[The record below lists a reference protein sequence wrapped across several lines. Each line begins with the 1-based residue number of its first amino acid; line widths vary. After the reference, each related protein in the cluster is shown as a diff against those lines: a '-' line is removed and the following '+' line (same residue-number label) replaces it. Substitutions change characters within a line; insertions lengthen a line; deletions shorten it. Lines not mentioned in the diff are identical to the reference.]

1 MSLIKSQQNQ
11 IFKIKERDIIKELLA
26 DKRSLN
32 TRRAYERDLKDFF
45 YSISG
50 AEPSPQLLKEFLT
63 LDRFTAIGLV
73 LQYKGELIEKKLAE
87 ATVNRRIATIKSLVR
102 YAQKIGKCEWS
113 LEEVQGEKV
122 KSYRDTSGITI
133 EEFRCLLATCNRDTA
148 RGKRD
153 YAILHLL
160 WSNALRRNELVQAKI
175 EDFQDNALWILGKG
189 KGSQKERVH
198 LAPHTIAAINDWLKA
213 LPRALE
219 SPLFCALDNAH
230 YLHGLTGDAV
240 YDVVSG
246 AAKQSGITRRISPHR
261 IRHSGITHALDATG
275 GDVRKVQKLS
285 RHSKIETLLIYD
297 DNRINAQAEI
307 TDLLASELNEGRGKR
322 EDGRS

>member
-1 MSLIKSQQNQ
+1 MSLIKSNNTSSV
-11 IFKIKERDIIKELLA
+11 FKIKERDIIKELLA

-50 AEPSPQLLKEFLT
+50 ADPSPQLLKEFLT

-87 ATVNRRIATIKSLVR
+87 ATVNRRIAAVKSLVR

-133 EEFRCLLATCNRDTA
+133 EEFRRLLATCNRDTIK
-148 RGKRD
+148 GKRD

-160 WSNALRRNELVQAKI
+160 WSNALRRNELVQAI
-175 EDFQDNALWILGKG
+175 ISDFQDNTLWILGKG

-198 LAPHTIAAINDWLKA
+198 LAPLTTTAINDWLQS
-213 LPRALE
+213 LPRAPN
-219 SPLFCALDNAH
+219 SPLFCALDNVH

-240 YDVVSG
+240 YDVVSN
-246 AAKQSGITRRISPHR
+246 AAS
-261 IRHSGITHALDATG
+261 
-275 GDVRKVQKLS
+275 
-285 RHSKIETLLIYD
+285 TL
-297 DNRINAQAEI
+297 R
-307 TDLLASELNEGRGKR
+307 
-322 EDGRS
+322 